1 MLKCRT
7 SKSDLVCE
15 TDSDREKSSANS
27 GEKMLKRV
35 NKIIPSNIHKEE
47 NQILFCK
54 KELSVIFSAI
64 IQIFLTVT
72 WGDYYILLS
81 TSAIKM
87 FG

>member
-7 SKSDLVCE
+7 SKSDLVWE
-15 TDSDREKSSANS
+15 TDSDGEKSSANS

-54 KELSVIFSAI
+54 KEPPVTFSAI

>member
-7 SKSDLVCE
+7 SKSDLVWE
-15 TDSDREKSSANS
+15 TDSDGEKSSANS